1 MGGATPDEVFHGRRH
16 ANRRR
21 RFEPRARYPAKG
33 ACAAPWAPARAKI
46 GARLDL
52 VATPFRGAR
61 HLAQIEIRR
70 GD

>member
-1 MGGATPDEVFHGRRH
+1 MG
-16 ANRRR
+16 
-21 RFEPRARYPAKG
+21 
-33 ACAAPWAPARAKI
+33 AAQAKI

-52 VATPFRGAR
+52 MATPFRGAR